1 LSVSI
6 ALEDPL
12 SQDVRTLIAAL
23 DAFLHAIED
32 EGYYMTAEEL
42 AATDAAVF
50 VARLGGKAVACGA
63 MRRHPGGIGELKRM
77 FTLPAYQG
85 QGIAG
90 RIVREIEALAR
101 REGITR
107 LVLETGSHHP
117 WAWRLYERE
126 GFTRCGPVLDYP
138 DVAWSVFYEKTLE
151 RAPA

>member
-1 LSVSI
+1 LVSI

-12 SQDVRTLIAAL
+12 SKDVRALIAAL
-23 DAFLHAIED
+23 DAFLRSIED
-32 EGYYMTAEEL
+32 EGYFMTAEEL
-42 AATDAAVF
+42 AATDAVVF
-50 VARLGGKAVACGA
+50 VARVNGEAVACGA

-77 FTLPAYQG
+77 FTLPQYQG
-85 QGIAG
+85 KGIAG
-90 RIVREIEALAR
+90 SIVRAIEDLAR
-101 REGITR
+101 GEGFGR

-151 RAPA
+151 KAPA